1 MACHDLYM
9 DQLASLNNGH
19 ALWEPNPNEPDDQ
32 VEVGDVG
39 YILFGGFHRLFNIHL
54 PADHPAQGQSLPEHF
69 EPLECP
75 RSHIYRRTLRPGPY
89 MSRSV
94 VAAEIDTP
102 FAVPMA
108 GGQISLKFSC
118 SRRRGAVLVLPE
130 DAQRVD
136 TRSRAAYED
145 YTREHCERWHAL
157 TDRLRL
163 GLRLEDH
170 ILVTGCDRTTTWA
183 VAAFTS
189 VDFDSRISLSVDF
202 AGVGSASFASSMSW
216 THDGSAQYN
225 WGPDQRTSVSTAELT
240 RAVTS
245 GGEISSPSA
254 ATDQLQKPINTKFNQ
269 CVFVR
274 GFRAKRRSRFLPV
287 KLKAAAEPVDLKKFP
302 DEDFDGGEGA
312 VSSEELDSTGDFRDL
327 KTQIEVIADT
337 QEHTDMT
344 APLLDYI
351 LQTSDIDL
359 AIVHDDDLK
368 PYTKDA
374 ISASDIASRLAENP
388 PKVIKTAMESGTR
401 YGSLARP
408 SRPGSISS
416 PTSTADDTD
425 SSQPRTPLST
435 PIQPSLQLALEIFGP
450 PQAIGRQPSGSAI
463 NIEAIEA
470 KIESR
475 TTVMFKSLPRRMTG
489 DELLDFIAQVCPR
502 RVDFVYVKMDTR
514 NGCNLGTAFVNFMT
528 TGDLLSFAKARLG
541 TKWDM
546 LSSSRVV
553 QMIYANY
560 QFVLLSVP

>member
-19 ALWEPNPNEPDDQ
+19 ALWEPNPNEPDEQ

-69 EPLECP
+69 EPLECHQ
-75 RSHIYRRTLRPGPY
+75 RHIYCRTLRPGPY

-118 SRRRGAVLVLPE
+118 ARRRGAVLVLPE
-130 DAQRVD
+130 NAQRTD

-145 YTREHCERWHAL
+145 YTREHCEQWLAL
-157 TDRLRL
+157 TERLRL

-189 VDFDSRISLSVDF
+189 VDFDSKISLSVDF

-225 WGPDQRTSVSTAELT
+225 WGPDQRSPVSTAELT
-240 RAVTS
+240 RAVT
-245 GGEISSPSA
+245 GGGDISSSSSA
-254 ATDQLQKPINTKFNQ
+254 NQLHKPINTEFNQ
-269 CVFVR
+269 CVFIR

-287 KLKAAAEPVDLKKFP
+287 KLKAAAEPVDLKKSP
-302 DEDFDGGEGA
+302 DDDSDRGEGA
-312 VSSEELDSTGDFRDL
+312 VSSEEAGITGDFRNL
-327 KTQIEVIADT
+327 KREIEVIADT
-337 QEHTDMT
+337 QEHIDMT

-351 LQTSDIDL
+351 LETSDSDL
-359 AIVHDDDLK
+359 AVVHDDDLK

-374 ISASDIASRLAENP
+374 SSASDVASQLAVQS
-388 PKVIKTAMESGTR
+388 PKVVKTAMESGTT
-401 YGSLARP
+401 YGS
-408 SRPGSISS
+408 
-416 PTSTADDTD
+416 
-425 SSQPRTPLST
+425 
-435 PIQPSLQLALEIFGP
+435 
-450 PQAIGRQPSGSAI
+450 
-463 NIEAIEA
+463 
-470 KIESR
+470 
-475 TTVMFKSLPRRMTG
+475 
-489 DELLDFIAQVCPR
+489 
-502 RVDFVYVKMDTR
+502 
-514 NGCNLGTAFVNFMT
+514 
-528 TGDLLSFAKARLG
+528 
-541 TKWDM
+541 
-546 LSSSRVV
+546 
-553 QMIYANY
+553 
-560 QFVLLSVP
+560 